1 MTTIPRSAP
10 ISIEDLQLALDWAS
24 DTSGTDAMAYVCRS
38 TGRIYMVSTEH
49 EDPDMP
55 EDIDD
60 EAKYPVVPSR
70 HDLRLGRRLAV
81 RFAQEQLPERVDDI
95 YDIFS
100 KRGAYSR
107 FKDMLQQARK
117 LDDWYAFEDQAV
129 VVALR
134 EWADVHELTLAER

>member
-81 RFAQEQLPERVDDI
+81 HDI

-117 LDDWYAFEDQAV
+117 LDDWYTFEYQAV

>member
-1 MTTIPRSAP
+1 MTIIPRSAP

-49 EDPDMP
+49 EDPDLP

-60 EAKYPVVPSR
+60 EAKYSVVPSR

-81 RFAQEQLPERVDDI
+81 RFAQQAMPERVDDT

-100 KRGAYSR
+100 QRGAYSR
-107 FKDMLQQARK
+107 FKEMLQQAGK

-129 VVALR
+129 VAALR
-134 EWADVHELTLAER
+134 EWADTHEITIAE